1 VKGKEQKHCERKETI
16 RKKGSSL
23 MEGNWE
29 VHKDITDRITL
40 LQLQKQF
47 IK

>member
-1 VKGKEQKHCERKETI
+1 
-16 RKKGSSL
+16 L

-47 IK
+47 IKWLEKWLWWGSISIKEGT